1 MNILWATEIEGD
13 LTFRV
18 AVSHLSTLTTYWGWI
33 GFRPGPL
40 LAKSSRT
47 KMVDAL
53 ATSDSI
59 FSCDGRHAHDL
70 GRPFL
75 KMNGKRRLLGSFNH
89 GSMANALPQAIGA
102 QLSHHNHTSNGL
114 WFRGV

>member
-1 MNILWATEIEGD
+1 MNILWATAIEGD

-33 GFRPGPL
+33 CFLPGPL

-53 ATSDSI
+53 ATSDSMNN
-59 FSCDGRHAHDL
+59 CDSG
-70 GRPFL
+70 
-75 KMNGKRRLLGSFNH
+75 
-89 GSMANALPQAIGA
+89 QY
-102 QLSHHNHTSNGL
+102 LSIHKAA
-114 WFRGV
+114 